1 MAEPRRRRAATEEKL
16 QRLLDAT
23 EEIMLREGY
32 AAVSS
37 RSVAAAV
44 GIQAPLV
51 HYYFPTI
58 DDLFVSVLRR
68 RAEPN
73 VERMAAALASPEPL
87 RAWWTLAS
95 DPRGTALFVE
105 LLAAANHRP
114 ALRAEVGKVAY
125 EVRRMQMESLRSL
138 IGEYGLDAEV
148 FPPALLA
155 SAMQGLAFALVS
167 DQTAG
172 YDTAHEDAATAMA
185 RLLERLER
193 RRSQRLADRPAS
205 STSASEL

>member
-87 RAWWTLAS
+87 RAWWELAS

-114 ALRAEVGKVAY
+114 ALREEVGQVAY
-125 EVRRMQMESLRSL
+125 EIRRMQMDALTVL
-138 IGEYGLDAEV
+138 TGEYGLDAEE
-148 FPPALLA
+148 FPPAFLA
-155 SAMQGLAFALVS
+155 TAMQGLAFALVS
-167 DQTAG
+167 DRAAG
-172 YDTAHEDAATAMA
+172 YDTAHGEAAAAMD
-185 RLLERLER
+185 RLLDRLESR
-193 RRSQRLADRPAS
+193 RAQRLAEPAPT
-205 STSASEL
+205 STSAR